1 MEVIR
6 QLRVVTSERKC
17 VFKEKS
23 QFHMNL
29 PGFSLPVNERQLY
42 LNVDNFWIPKKKKR
56 VSFSMY
62 FRRGVKDYCSVSQLK
77 KFDLTYY
84 SMEDFAV
91 QMNCLVW
98 NNFCG
103 KAHTCTTDVAGGCD
117 RVLGK
122 GANGGEAGEPGE
134 AGVGEAGAGAGEAV
148 VGAGGEAV
156 AGVGEAGAGAGEA
169 VVGAGGE
176 AVAGEDLETSG
187 TGDGKSMG
195 VVGDDL
201 ELVKKKMAGRPY
213 HSHVDC
219 SRSFLLKYENDRFVL
234 NMYRG
239 SVFVVSA
246 NIGKLMNFDSDDSWD
261 PDPMKL
267 CNKYN
272 VGSPC
277 YFLDEHE
284 QTCHLVMKNLVDSS
298 FYNSGGGSYGI
309 LCSFDAVSM
318 KMTPFLKKLACKHV
332 HDLHF
337 YLVDDNN
344 GSYFVEDELVNNA
357 VRFTLNFLKHF

>member
-29 PGFSLPVNERQLY
+29 SGFSLPVNERQLY
-42 LNVDNFWIPKKKKR
+42 LNIDNFWIPKKKKR

-77 KFDLTYY
+77 KFELTYY

-103 KAHTCTTDVAGGCD
+103 KVSTCTSDVAGGCD
-117 RVLGK
+117 RVHVRGVPGK
-122 GANGGEAGEPGE
+122 DA
-134 AGVGEAGAGAGEAV
+134 
-148 VGAGGEAV
+148 
-156 AGVGEAGAGAGEA
+156 
-169 VVGAGGE
+169 
-176 AVAGEDLETSG
+176 AGEDLETTG
-187 TGDGKSMG
+187 EAAAGKDLEIIGDGTSTG

-201 ELVKKKMAGRPY
+201 ELVKKKMAGRRPY
-213 HSHVDC
+213 YSHVDC
-219 SRSFLLKYENDRFVL
+219 SKSFLMKYENDRFVL
-234 NMYRG
+234 NLYRG

-272 VGSPC
+272 IGSPC

-284 QTCHLVMKNLVDSS
+284 RTCHLVVKNLVDSS
-298 FYNSGGGSYGI
+298 YYSSGGGSYGI
-309 LCSFDAVSM
+309 LCSFDAVGM
-318 KMTPFLKKLACKHV
+318 KMTPFLKKLACKHI

-337 YLVDDNN
+337 YLMDDNN